1 MKLSFGSWAF
11 TRGPFANNPLS
22 LHKVLHKLEDEGYRG
37 IELGAVAPHP
47 TPDSH
52 SNKHKREQVKKEV
65 ADHGLAFS
73 GIAPDLRSHKLVG
86 VDDCGPYVAGFA
98 RYVLFAEDLGI
109 DAIRVDTVE
118 PISELQGIDPKR
130 IFDRAVKAFNLCAK
144 IAADRGI
151 RVCWEFEPHL
161 PVNTSAQIGTLVD
174 AVRGMNNPNFGVLF
188 DSSHARVCTNG
199 AELELL
205 RSLRGKINHI
215 HLADSDG
222 SVDECG
228 VSRHLPLG
236 AGRIDFGRILP
247 ELQQIGVPDD
257 WWVIDLYN
265 CPDAWDA
272 VSTAKQYLSSR
283 VSA

>member
-11 TRGPFANNPLS
+11 TRGPFADNPLS
-22 LHKVLHKLEDEGYRG
+22 LHRVLHKLEDEGYRG

-52 SNKHKREQVKKEV
+52 PSRHKRDHVKKEI
-65 ADHGLAFS
+65 AEHGLAFS
-73 GIAPDLRSHKLVG
+73 GMAPDLRSHKLVS
-86 VDDCGPYVAGFA
+86 VEDCGPYVAAFA

-109 DAIRVDTVE
+109 PAIRVDTVE
-118 PISELQGIDPKR
+118 PTTELAAVDPKR
-130 IFDRAVKAFNLCAK
+130 IFDRTVKAFNLCAK
-144 IAADRGI
+144 IAADRGM

-161 PVNTSAQIGTLVD
+161 PINTPAQITALVD
-174 AVRGMNNPNFGVLF
+174 AVRGLNNPNFGVLF
-188 DSSHARVCTNG
+188 DSSHAHVCAAG
-199 AELELL
+199 AELDLL
-205 RSLRGKINHI
+205 RSLKGKINHV

-222 SVDECG
+222 TVDDHG

-236 AGRIDFGRILP
+236 AGRIDFGRLLP
-247 ELQQIGVPDD
+247 ELQQSGLPDD

-272 VSTAKQYLSSR
+272 VATAKQYLTSR
-283 VSA
+283 VS